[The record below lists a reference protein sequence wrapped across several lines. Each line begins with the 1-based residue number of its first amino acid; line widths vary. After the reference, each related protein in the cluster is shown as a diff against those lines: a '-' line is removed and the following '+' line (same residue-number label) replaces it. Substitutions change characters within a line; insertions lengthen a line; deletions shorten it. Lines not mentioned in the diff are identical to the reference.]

1 MKKVND
7 VEILDLLP
15 YTFNDPKDIA
25 LSKALKKVTT
35 YVYDVLSSNVILWAD
50 IDNAKEEFLD
60 VMAAELD
67 CPFYDVN
74 MTIEQKR
81 AIVKSSFAYNSRIGT
96 VSSVKKALEATF
108 GGGKV
113 SEWYKYGGRPY
124 YFKVEITRSDG
135 IHPDI
140 DNYNYF
146 LKMLEKVK
154 NKRSKLE
161 AVETNETLPKTTIYY
176 GGVVTRIQDSLSIPV
191 DFASNDN
198 TPCGVENIGVFMYD
212 VEHGRSYP
220 AQKYNTFE
228 DIKNMAY
235 EEIND
240 KTYAELLY
248 KED

>member
-15 YTFNDPKDIA
+15 YTFKDPKDIA
-25 LSKALKKVTT
+25 LSKALKKATT

-60 VMAAELD
+60 VMAVELD

-108 GGGKV
+108 GGGNV
-113 SEWYKYGGRPY
+113 SEWFEYGGDPY
-124 YFKVEITRSDG
+124 YFKAEITRSDN
-135 IHPDI
+135 IATS
-140 DNYNYF
+140 YNNFDYF
-146 LKMLEKVK
+146 IKVLEKVK

-161 AVETNETLPKTTIYY
+161 GITINERLKGNLYFGGAVVRTKRYTTI
-176 GGVVTRIQDSLSIPV
+176 QSS
-191 DFASNDN
+191 
-198 TPCGVENIGVFMYD
+198 
-212 VEHGRSYP
+212 
-220 AQKYNTFE
+220 
-228 DIKNMAY
+228 
-235 EEIND
+235 
-240 KTYAELLY
+240 
-248 KED
+248 